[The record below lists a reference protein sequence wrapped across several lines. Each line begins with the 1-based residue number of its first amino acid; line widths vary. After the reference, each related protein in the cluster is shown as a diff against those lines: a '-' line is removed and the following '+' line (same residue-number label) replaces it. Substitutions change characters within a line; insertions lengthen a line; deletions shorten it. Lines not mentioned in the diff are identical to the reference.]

1 VTHLPSCVCGVFV
14 VASLALAP
22 ATPAGVSSSTSCK
35 QNYAYAGAEDVT
47 QRSGIRAN
55 LSTTS
60 APAVTVGHVAGWVG
74 VGGPGLGPNGTDEW
88 LQTGYASFEAGP
100 TQIYYE
106 VTLPDKPTQYHTIKD
121 NLSSSEKHLLSVLEV
136 QGKNNSW
143 KVWLDDKAVTPVIT
157 LPKSHN
163 RFVPQAVGETWNGG
177 TTKCNHYGY
186 RFQKIQVSKA
196 PGGSWVAPKAGYVW
210 KDSQNSAK
218 KTSSD
223 SFETRSSTAYN
234 AVPSHEPPLLGSL
247 ASRLAGRPLTA
258 ECVAQRAAVRED
270 PPQHLLL
277 SDTVCE
283 RLLGYAVA
291 QPYGPSARDR
301 PGFAVAVTVLA
312 FLRGVARAAN
322 AQADGVDCRAI
333 GFLYRAA
340 RVLGATHPEALAF
353 RQALLRNRAR
363 LEPRLALDP
372 GCRFH

>member
-1 VTHLPSCVCGVFV
+1 VI
-14 VASLALAP
+14 ASLALAP

-35 QNYAYAGAEDVT
+35 KNYAYAGAQDAT

-55 LSTTS
+55 LSMAS
-60 APAVTVGHVAGWVG
+60 PPKVAVGHVAGWVG

-88 LQTGYASFEAGP
+88 LQAGYASLEAGP

-106 VTLPDKPTQYHTIKD
+106 VTLPDKPPEYHTIKD
-121 NLSSSEKHLLSVLEV
+121 KLSSSEKHLLSVLEV

-143 KVWLDDKAVTPVIT
+143 KVWLDNKAVTPVIT

-163 RFVPQAVGETWNGG
+163 RFVPQALGETWNGG
-177 TTKCNHYGY
+177 TTKCNHYAY
-186 RFQKIQVSKA
+186 RFQKIQISKA
-196 PGGSWVAPKAGYVW
+196 PGGSWAAPKAGYVW

-223 SFETRSSTAYN
+223 SFESRSSTAHSAASSN
-234 AVPSHEPPLLGSL
+234 EPPLLGSL
-247 ASRLAGRPLTA
+247 ASRLAGRTLSA

-270 PPQHLLL
+270 PPLHLLL
-277 SDTVCE
+277 SNTVCE

-291 QPYGPSARDR
+291 QPYGPSAGNR

-312 FLRGVARAAN
+312 FLRGVARAAKSP
-322 AQADGVDCRAI
+322 ADRVDCRAV

-340 RVLGATHPEALAF
+340 RVLGATHPQALAF
-353 RQALLRNRAR
+353 RQALLQKRAT
-363 LEPRLALDP
+363 LEPKLALDP
-372 GCRFH
+372 SCRYH